1 MNKAPLM
8 LALVLAFVGRTAS
21 AQEAEANDLGG
32 WDLGPVAE
40 DLGAVDAGASASP
53 APDAGKDDTPDWTP
67 KISAT
72 VKPVQVKL
80 GDPITVEIKVRHRT
94 GVSVNLPLKL
104 ELGKF
109 SELSRAETAKQLG
122 SKGEMPE
129 VEALFTLKVAAYEL
143 GELTLPEVEV
153 TALGPRGELITL
165 TTAEVP
171 IKIVSVMSNEPQ
183 PKLKALE
190 PPVSVFQRTWWLIYL
205 LIGLAAA
212 GLVATATLLI
222 NRHLRARRKQE
233 PPPPPPVPPHVIALE
248 RLDALD
254 LEGLIAQERFK
265 ELYLELSE
273 IVRGYTG
280 GRWGFD
286 ALEMTTFEIGE
297 ALRRAGVV
305 PELSLRFEAYYN
317 DCDLVKFAKYVPEA
331 EAAREAEAEARS
343 IVEETRGG
351 EAKSIKQKA
360 KSEDAST
367 PERLDGSGAASP
379 KEDE

>member
-1 MNKAPLM
+1 MKLLGHLLLI
-8 LALVLAFVGRTAS
+8 LALGSWGGDAW
-21 AQEAEANDLGG
+21 AQA
-32 WDLGPVAE
+32 
-40 DLGAVDAGASASP
+40 DAGAPDRSP
-53 APDAGKDDTPDWTP
+53 AVEAADLGDDEGGGDRDVGAKDPDWTP

-72 VKPVQVKL
+72 VKPVQVEL
-80 GDPITVEIKVRHRT
+80 GDPITVTIKLRHRP

-109 SELSRAETAKQLG
+109 SELSRGEDSRQLG

-129 VEALFTLKVAAYEL
+129 VEATFTLKVAAYEL
-143 GELTLPEVEV
+143 GELTLPEVEI

-165 TTAEVP
+165 TTSEVP
-171 IKIVSVMSNEPQ
+171 IKVVSVMSNEPQ

-222 NRHLRARRKQE
+222 SRHLRARRARE
-233 PPPPPPVPPHVIALE
+233 APPPPPVPPHVIALE

-254 LEGLIAQERFK
+254 LEGLIKQERFK

-286 ALEMTTFEIGE
+286 ALEMTTFEISE
-297 ALRRAGVV
+297 ALRRVSVA
-305 PELSLRFEAYYN
+305 PELGLRLEAYFN
-317 DCDLVKFAKYVPEA
+317 DCDLVKFAKYLPEA
-331 EAAREAEAEARS
+331 EAAREAEGEARG
-343 IVEETRGG
+343 IIEDTREG
-351 EAKSIKQKA
+351 
-360 KSEDAST
+360 
-367 PERLDGSGAASP
+367 
-379 KEDE
+379 